1 MLEVPLHKK
10 TFYTICIRYPFLKN
24 KIVSFLAVFSSI
36 VGILLSV
43 ILVIVRTLSSYFHGH
58 IILLLK
64 PWANEN
70 NMVEM
75 QIPSIS
81 HFFLKYD
88 FVVLLF
94 QKMKLIIFHQ
104 HLLE

>member
-10 TFYTICIRYPFLKN
+10 HFTRFVFVILFLKN

-36 VGILLSV
+36 VGVLLSV

-81 HFFLKYD
+81 HFFLK
-88 FVVLLF
+88 
-94 QKMKLIIFHQ
+94 I
-104 HLLE
+104 